1 MSRKDL
7 RKHFEASAAPVL
19 WAYLNKGVSGVWIS
33 RCWVNFVFP
42 HPYTPTLKDPTP
54 HMDETHVLLSCWNQ
68 ACPTPTHSVHASCKT
83 KLSSQAAQPGWV
95 GCISIHITYS
105 FIPLVARTWVNW
117 NTGLFF
123 FSNWSIHL
131 NITYQKDHLS
141 KLTPE
146 PPISSLMCS
155 SWSINRKL
163 ELVQHKETLSKQKKI
178 ANENDETGLDLE
190 FDLKRSGLHVLI
202 QLLAGS
208 QLTLSCNQEKCEKED
223 CMFFA
228 FVGGRWCRWWI
239 MF

>member
-1 MSRKDL
+1 MGWLYINPYCLFFHRIGCKNL
-7 RKHFEASAAPVL
+7 GELKHRIV
-19 WAYLNKGVSGVWIS
+19 
-33 RCWVNFVFP
+33 
-42 HPYTPTLKDPTP
+42 
-54 HMDETHVLLSCWNQ
+54 
-68 ACPTPTHSVHASCKT
+68 
-83 KLSSQAAQPGWV
+83 
-95 GCISIHITYS
+95 
-105 FIPLVARTWVNW
+105 
-117 NTGLFF
+117 F

-141 KLTPE
+141 KLTPD

-163 ELVQHKETLSKQKKI
+163 ELVPHKETLSKRKKI

-190 FDLKRSGLHVLI
+190 FDLKRSGLHILI

-228 FVGGRWCRWWI
+228 FVGGR
-239 MF
+239 